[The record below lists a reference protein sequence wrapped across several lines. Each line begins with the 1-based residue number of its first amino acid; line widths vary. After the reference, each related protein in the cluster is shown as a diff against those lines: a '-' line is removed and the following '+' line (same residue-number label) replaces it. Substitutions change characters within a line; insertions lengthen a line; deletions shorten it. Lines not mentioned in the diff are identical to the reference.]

1 MARTDP
7 RKGQP
12 DVKLDEQTFRD
23 RFTAKFY
30 DPAFARLHDQIG
42 AVGKVA
48 WDSYVN
54 ARKAPRTEKAGIGYA
69 DPDYDL
75 SVEWTGTRKNIELA
89 ARRHNDPT
97 EPSRILVINGSP
109 RNEHTC
115 PGEMSKTYRLMQ
127 AAKTVFGEETNFVC
141 DELDLSRLTAEYG
154 RHIHPCKACFSTS
167 PALCHW
173 PCSCYPNHGLGQTND
188 WMNEIYPLWVA
199 AHGIMIITPCH
210 WYQAPTTLKSMID
223 RLVCADGGNPDPTST
238 HGKNVKEAKQLELEG
253 WPYPRHLEGR
263 VFAIIA
269 HGDSEGVDV
278 LRRSLHDWLSDMHL
292 VPAGTSASID
302 RYIGYYRPY
311 ATSHEDLDADL
322 ALFQETTNAA
332 LTLIEAVKRYRS
344 GQRQAGAELKDPR
357 PK

>member
-1 MARTDP
+1 MAQTDP

-12 DVKLDEQTFRD
+12 DVKLDEPTFQD
-23 RFTAKFY
+23 RFAANFY
-30 DPAFARLHDQIG
+30 DPAYDRVRDEVD
-42 AVGKVA
+42 AVSRVA
-48 WDSYVN
+48 WVSYVN
-54 ARKAPRTEKAGIGYA
+54 ERKAPRTQKAGIGYA

-97 EPSRILVINGSP
+97 EPSRILLINGSP

-115 PGEMSKTYRLMQ
+115 AGEMSKTYRLMQ
-127 AAKTVFGEETNFVC
+127 AAKKVFGEETSFVC

-199 AHGIMIITPCH
+199 AHGIMIVTPCH

-238 HGKNVKEAKQLELEG
+238 HGKNAKEAKQLELEG

-263 VFAIIA
+263 VFGIIA
-269 HGDSEGVDV
+269 HGDSEGVEV

-344 GQRQAGAELKDPR
+344 GQKQAGTELKDPR

>member
-141 DELDLSRLTAEYG
+141 DELDLSRLTACAVAQDRYSS
-154 RHIHPCKACFSTS
+154 RCISTGF
-167 PALCHW
+167 AL
-173 PCSCYPNHGLGQTND
+173 Q
-188 WMNEIYPLWVA
+188 
-199 AHGIMIITPCH
+199 
-210 WYQAPTTLKSMID
+210 
-223 RLVCADGGNPDPTST
+223 
-238 HGKNVKEAKQLELEG
+238 
-253 WPYPRHLEGR
+253 
-263 VFAIIA
+263 
-269 HGDSEGVDV
+269 
-278 LRRSLHDWLSDMHL
+278 LRRVHDSVRD
-292 VPAGTSASID
+292 
-302 RYIGYYRPY
+302 
-311 ATSHEDLDADL
+311 
-322 ALFQETTNAA
+322 
-332 LTLIEAVKRYRS
+332 
-344 GQRQAGAELKDPR
+344 
-357 PK
+357 